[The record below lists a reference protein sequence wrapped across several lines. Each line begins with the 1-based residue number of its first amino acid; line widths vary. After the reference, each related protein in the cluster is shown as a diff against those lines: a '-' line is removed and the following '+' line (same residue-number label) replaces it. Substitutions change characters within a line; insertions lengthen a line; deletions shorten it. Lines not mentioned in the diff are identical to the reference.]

1 MCMKKH
7 NRKAAFS
14 LPELLIFLAIVGVI
28 TVMMLTIIKPSEKA
42 LKYQYYN
49 AYNTLNT
56 AAYNIRQ
63 DVIDVNNALLE
74 NSGLSYTDEDKKF
87 PDTAQTF
94 CTRFAVDPDNPNHK
108 YGYINTTE
116 YNCNNFSALSSF
128 SENSFTDSAMAF
140 RASNSMKYYIS
151 GPKTSSFKDDLDG
164 GNVSIKY
171 FIVWVDLNGDR
182 RPNTPKWTKNRPA
195 DIVPFVV
202 TDTGKVFP
210 VGQPAVDRRYMQ
222 AYVDIDSTE
231 SSEYTASTTFYQA
244 QQEAFGGKQYPTVD
258 LSSIL
263 WDSNLSELAKI
274 QDKKSISNHDQRE
287 ICKATEQE
295 KEEGDFIPPCTVIVE
310 EQDGG
315 L

>member
-1 MCMKKH
+1 MKKH

-74 NSGLSYTDEDKKF
+74 NSGLSYAEEDKKF
-87 PDTAQTF
+87 PDTAKTF
-94 CTRFAVDPDNPNHK
+94 CAKFAVNPDTPNDE

-116 YNCNNFSALSSF
+116 YKCNNFSSLSSF
-128 SENSFTDSAMAF
+128 SEGSFTDSAMAF